1 MPQVKVRRRGIS
13 AEDMAA
19 VLRGSLAEQVQI
31 TPKGEREIDV
41 RKSFFTRA
49 RVVMSEEPGGT
60 VVDVRGVGAPI
71 PLVFIATLVLNNRGI
86 AQRVASA
93 IGAHEGFQD
102 GD

>member
-19 VLRGSLAEQVQI
+19 VIRGGLGERVEI
-31 TPKGEREIDV
+31 TPKGGREIDV

-49 RVVMSEEPGGT
+49 RVVMTEEPGGT

-71 PLVFIATLVLNNRGI
+71 PLVFITTLLVNNRGI
-86 AQRVASA
+86 AQRVASV
-93 IGAHEGFQD
+93 IGAHGGFQD
-102 GD
+102 SG